1 MILRAIQMENFRQ
14 FMGEQ
19 RFPLD
24 VASDKV
30 VTLLFGGN
38 GAGKTTL
45 LNAFTWCL
53 YGDLSHDME
62 HPERLVTDLV
72 WQSASFGEDVRV
84 SVEVEFEHEGD
95 YYRAQRAAKIRK
107 DEGAR
112 RAPSADLK
120 LWVTQNGQ
128 NKAVDA
134 PQQKMESILP
144 QHLSRFFFFN
154 GERIE
159 KLVEAQA
166 YAEVKKDINSLLG
179 LEQVERALQHLP
191 KLERKLGAELRK
203 HGGAQAAELQEK
215 IEANEGKLELARAER
230 DKVRDGLA
238 TITEEHAK
246 VRELL
251 LQHSTAGPLQAQ
263 RNQAE
268 EQLKKARSDLN
279 KHQLAY
285 QHQVGTRGY
294 LAFIGSLSM
303 QAADLAAGLHER
315 GSLPAP
321 LKRDFVDS
329 LIEDARCI
337 CGTELGPGTAAL
349 RHVEEWRARAG
360 LAEVEAAWQ
369 RLDGEVKRVG
379 EARSQLR
386 SRLQELS
393 ADLQN
398 DRDTITRWEGQ
409 LADLEE
415 KVKKIPVEEV
425 ARLESRR
432 EQLQAKMNEANQKI
446 GAIDSSIAVLQAEIL
461 TLRNGLKA
469 AEISDAVAQK
479 ARRRVDLVSSVN
491 NALREILSIR
501 SADMQARLDAKV
513 KEVFSQ
519 ITVKPY
525 YPELTDDFELGL
537 YQQHSDGTVLP
548 VPKSTGENQI
558 LSLSFVAAVSQ
569 LAREVAQGRD
579 ESSDSGE
586 YPIVMDAAFGS
597 LDENYKRDVAFA
609 LARLAPQMIVMVSKG
624 QGQGEVFDQLR
635 PHCSNLGVIVGHMTS
650 TSSKSEDI
658 ELGGFEYPYIDAGA
672 DKDWT
677 ELMEVPL

>member
-1 MILRAIQMENFRQ
+1 MILRAIRLVNFRQ

-24 VASDKV
+24 VAPDRV

-72 WQSASFGEDVRV
+72 WQSAAFGEEVPV
-84 SVEVEFEHEGD
+84 AVEVEFEHEGD
-95 YYRAQRAAKIRK
+95 LYRAQRAATIRK
-107 DEGAR
+107 EEGAR

-120 LWVTQNGQ
+120 LWVTQDGQ
-128 NKAVDA
+128 NKTVDA

-191 KLERKLGAELRK
+191 KLDRKLGAELRK
-203 HGGAQAAELQEK
+203 HGGAKAAEIQEQ
-215 IEANEGKLELARAER
+215 IEVKEEKLAGVRAELENL
-230 DKVRDGLA
+230 RDGLA

-251 LQHSTAGPLQAQ
+251 LQHSAAGPLQAQ
-263 RNQAE
+263 RDQAE
-268 EQLKKARSDLN
+268 EQLTKARADLD
-279 KHQLAY
+279 KHQRTY

-294 LAFIGSLSM
+294 LAFVGPLS
-303 QAADLAAGLHER
+303 QQVADLAAGLHER

-349 RHVEEWRARAG
+349 RHVEDWRAKAG

-379 EARSQLR
+379 ESRSELR
-386 SRLQELS
+386 SRLQELA
-393 ADLQN
+393 ADQQN
-398 DRDTITRWEGQ
+398 DREAISRWEGQ

-425 ARLESRR
+425 ARLEARR
-432 EQLQAKMNEANQKI
+432 EKLQARMNEANQHI
-446 GAIDSSIAVLQAEIL
+446 GAAESKINELKAEIVA
-461 TLRNGLKA
+461 LRNELKA
-469 AEISDAVAQK
+469 AAISDAVAQK
-479 ARRRVDLVSSVN
+479 ARKRLDLVSSVSD
-491 NALREILSIR
+491 ALREILQIR
-501 SADMQARLDAKV
+501 AADMQSRLDAKV
-513 KEVFSQ
+513 KEVFAQ

-537 YQQHSDGTVLP
+537 YQKHPDGTVLP

-579 ESSDSGE
+579 EGSDSGE

-597 LDENYKRDVAFA
+597 LDENYKRDVAYA

-635 PHCSNLGVIVGHMTS
+635 PHCHHLGVIVGHMTS
-650 TSSKSEDI
+650 TGTNSETI
-658 ELGGFEYPYIDAGA
+658 ELGGYEYPYIDAGA
-672 DKDWT
+672 EKDWA
-677 ELMEVPL
+677 ELTEVPL

>member
-1 MILRAIQMENFRQ
+1 
-14 FMGEQ
+14 
-19 RFPLD
+19 
-24 VASDKV
+24 
-30 VTLLFGGN
+30 
-38 GAGKTTL
+38 
-45 LNAFTWCL
+45 
-53 YGDLSHDME
+53 ME

-84 SVEVEFEHEGD
+84 YVEVEFEHEGD

-107 DEGAR
+107 EEGAR

-120 LWVTQNGQ
+120 LWVTKDGQ
-128 NKAVDA
+128 NRTVDA

-203 HGGAQAAELQEK
+203 HGGAQAAELQEQ
-215 IEANEGKLELARAER
+215 IEAKEEKLERARAER
-230 DKVRDGLA
+230 DNLRDGLA
-238 TITEEHAK
+238 TITEEHGK

-251 LQHSTAGPLQAQ
+251 LQHSAAGPLQAQ
-263 RNQAE
+263 RDQAE
-268 EQLKKARSDLN
+268 DQLRKARADFE
-279 KHQLAY
+279 KHRLAY
-285 QHQVGTRGY
+285 QYQVGTRGY
-294 LAFIGSLSM
+294 LAFIGPLSRD
-303 QAADLAAGLHER
+303 AADLAAGLHER

-349 RHVEEWRARAG
+349 RHVEDWRARAG

-386 SRLQELS
+386 NRLQELS
-393 ADLQN
+393 ADQQN
-398 DRDTITRWEGQ
+398 DREAISRWEGQ
-409 LADLEE
+409 LTELEE

-432 EQLQAKMNEANQKI
+432 EQLQAKMNEENRKI
-446 GAIDSSIAVLQAEIL
+446 GATENSIADLQAEIG

-479 ARRRVDLVSSVN
+479 ARRRLDLVSSIS
-491 NALREILSIR
+491 NALREILQIR

-513 KEVFSQ
+513 KEVFAQ

-537 YQQHSDGTVLP
+537 YQQHPDGSVLP

-586 YPIVMDAAFGS
+586 FPIVMDAAFGS
-597 LDENYKRDVAFA
+597 LDENYKRDVAYA
-609 LARLAPQMIVMVSKG
+609 LARLAPQMIVMVSKS

-635 PHCSNLGVIVGHMTS
+635 PHCSNLGVIVAHMTS
-650 TSSKSEDI
+650 TATNSENI
-658 ELGGFEYPYIDAGA
+658 ELGGYEYPYIDAGA

>member
-1 MILRAIQMENFRQ
+1 MILRAIRLVNFRQ

-24 VASDKV
+24 VVPDRV

-72 WQSASFGEDVRV
+72 WQSAAFGEEVPV
-84 SVEVEFEHEGD
+84 VVEVEFEHEGD
-95 YYRAQRAAKIRK
+95 LYRAQRVASIRK
-107 DEGAR
+107 EEGAR

-120 LWVTQNGQ
+120 LWVTKDGQ
-128 NKAVDA
+128 NKTVDA

-191 KLERKLGAELRK
+191 KLDRKLGAELRK
-203 HGGAQAAELQEK
+203 HGGVKAAEIQEQ
-215 IEANEGKLELARAER
+215 IELKEEKLEGFRAER
-230 DKVRDGLA
+230 ENLRDGLA
-238 TITEEHAK
+238 TISEEHGK

-251 LQHSTAGPLQAQ
+251 LQHSAAGPLQAQ
-263 RNQAE
+263 RDQAE
-268 EQLKKARSDLN
+268 EQLTKARADLE
-279 KHQLAY
+279 KHQRTY

-294 LAFIGSLSM
+294 LAFVGPLS
-303 QAADLAAGLHER
+303 QQVAELAAALHER

-349 RHVEEWRARAG
+349 RHVEDWRAKAG

-379 EARSQLR
+379 ESRSELR
-386 SRLQELS
+386 SRLQDLA
-393 ADLQN
+393 ADQQN
-398 DRDTITRWEGQ
+398 DREAISRWDGQ
-409 LADLEE
+409 RADLEE

-425 ARLESRR
+425 ARLEARR
-432 EQLQAKMNEANQKI
+432 EKLQARMNEANQQVGAAESKI
-446 GAIDSSIAVLQAEIL
+446 NELKAEIVA
-461 TLRNGLKA
+461 LRNELKA
-469 AEISDAVAQK
+469 AAISDAVAQK
-479 ARRRVDLVSSVN
+479 ARKRLDLVSSVSD
-491 NALREILSIR
+491 ALREILQIR
-501 SADMQARLDAKV
+501 AAEMQARLDAKV
-513 KEVFSQ
+513 KEVFAQ

-537 YQQHSDGTVLP
+537 YQKHPDGTVLP

-579 ESSDSGE
+579 EGSDSGE

-597 LDENYKRDVAFA
+597 LDENYKRDVAYA

-635 PHCSNLGVIVGHMTS
+635 PHCNHLGVIVGHMTS
-650 TSSKSEDI
+650 TGTNSETI
-658 ELGGFEYPYIDAGA
+658 ELGGYEYPYIDTGA
-672 DKDWT
+672 EKDWA
-677 ELMEVPL
+677 ELTEVPL